1 MTMTRWRVA
10 TASTLI
16 ALALIAGAAGA
27 DVDLPSVIGSHMVLQ
42 RDRWVPIWGW
52 ADANEDIVVTV
63 IGADGPVNT
72 EKARAA
78 DDGTWKV
85 KIRPRPAGGPYTIT
99 VQGRNTI
106 TLENVLF
113 GEVWV
118 CSGQSNMQWP
128 VFASDDAERE
138 VAEADYPD
146 MRLFRVEM
154 VTAEEPKRDTNGSW
168 QVCTPETIPD
178 FTAVGYF
185 FGRKLHQELGVPV
198 GLIQAAWGGTPAE
211 SWMSERG
218 LKCSRNY
225 EEWYAPLVA
234 RWETTLAA
242 YPRATRN
249 YNKFVLPRW
258 QRAVREAEL
267 AGETPPGQPQ
277 PPVGPDHPH
286 RPYSLFNGMISPIL
300 PYSIRGAI
308 WYQGESNADRAYQY
322 RHLFKDLI
330 KDWRFHWQQG
340 DFPFYFVQLANFM
353 SVDAAPTDAP
363 WPELREAQ
371 NVALELPQTGVALAI
386 DIGDAGDI
394 HPRNKQEVGRR
405 LALNALAEI
414 HGRDVVYQGPMFRRM
429 EVAGSV
435 ARLYFWDGG
444 ADLIVN
450 GEELTGFA
458 IADERRKFVWAE
470 ARLVDGHV
478 EVWSPEIAE
487 PAAVRYAWSNN
498 PVANLYNA
506 AGLPASPFRTDQ
518 WPGVTIEAR

>member
-1 MTMTRWRVA
+1 
-10 TASTLI
+10 
-16 ALALIAGAAGA
+16 
-27 DVDLPSVIGSHMVLQ
+27 
-42 RDRWVPIWGW
+42 
-52 ADANEDIVVTV
+52 
-63 IGADGPVNT
+63 
-72 EKARAA
+72 
-78 DDGTWKV
+78 
-85 KIRPRPAGGPYTIT
+85 
-99 VQGRNTI
+99 
-106 TLENVLF
+106 
-113 GEVWV
+113 
-118 CSGQSNMQWP
+118 
-128 VFASDDAERE
+128 
-138 VAEADYPD
+138 
-146 MRLFRVEM
+146 
-154 VTAEEPKRDTNGSW
+154 
-168 QVCTPETIPD
+168 
-178 FTAVGYF
+178 
-185 FGRKLHQELGVPV
+185 
-198 GLIQAAWGGTPAE
+198 
-211 SWMSERG
+211 
-218 LKCSRNY
+218 
-225 EEWYAPLVA
+225 
-234 RWETTLAA
+234 
-242 YPRATRN
+242 
-249 YNKFVLPRW
+249 
-258 QRAVREAEL
+258 
-267 AGETPPGQPQ
+267 
-277 PPVGPDHPH
+277 
-286 RPYSLFNGMISPIL
+286 
-300 PYSIRGAI
+300 
-308 WYQGESNADRAYQY
+308 
-322 RHLFKDLI
+322 
-330 KDWRFHWQQG
+330 
-340 DFPFYFVQLANFM
+340 LANFM